1 MKNPIL
7 QPLRWCALFSFL
19 FSFTTYAQNNKT
31 TSPQQKSADNQ
42 TDVYIAGSWY
52 DKNTGQILAAY
63 FKNGEPVVLK
73 EGQDPGIFAVRSLA
87 KSIFVEGNNIHVVGN
102 TLNASNKEIAAYW
115 KNQKF
120 QPLSIKKDKYGNI
133 ENSSATG
140 IEVSNGNVFIFPYQ
154 PATVKDYYYL
164 KNGQEMNFPNQ
175 VQSGVINDRVHFVSG
190 NDVYLAHATDEAAYW
205 KNGVKVS
212 LNNTMHHPDG
222 VQVSSIFVSGDDVY
236 VSGYK
241 SYASKGADNTNRQM
255 ALYWKNGQEVI
266 LSTGSGR
273 FGTRSTS
280 SIFVSGNDVYVSGM
294 SQDPNTG
301 ESIAI
306 YWKNGQE
313 VVLAKGPTFT
323 QTFAI
328 AVAGNDVYV
337 AGENANRKVYWKN
350 GQEINLPNCSDLSSM
365 MLAKGDGNGNKVVF
379 SNVENNNPNVPQIIE
394 PKNYTVMDQFPR
406 TTKIAWT
413 AVANATE
420 YEVIV
425 EYAAMSTNGDR
436 SFKDAVKF
444 YPYLSGKTKAKA
456 VTFDGVGAQVHRY
469 KVQALNKDKIISATD
484 WFYINYLH

>member
-1 MKNPIL
+1 MKRSIL
-7 QPLRWCALFSFL
+7 LPLRWCAFLSFL
-19 FSFTTYAQNNKT
+19 FCFTSYAQNNT
-31 TSPQQKSADNQ
+31 TQKNQNSTSNQ

-52 DKNTGQILAAY
+52 DKNTGHILAAY

-73 EGQDPGIFAVRSLA
+73 EGQDPGNFSVRSLA
-87 KSIFVEGNNIHVVGN
+87 KSIYVEGNNIHVVGN
-102 TLNASNKEIAAYW
+102 TLDANNKEIAAYW

-120 QPLSIKKDKYGNI
+120 QPLSIKKDKYGNV
-133 ENSSATG
+133 ENSSANG

-154 PATVKDYYYL
+154 PGTDKNYYYL
-164 KNGQEMNFPNQ
+164 KNGQEMNFPNF
-175 VQSGVINDRVHFVSG
+175 VYPGNINDRVHFVAG
-190 NDVYLAHATDEAAYW
+190 DDIYLANYTDEAAYW

-212 LNNTMHHPDG
+212 LDNTMHHPNR
-222 VQVSSIFVSGDDVY
+222 VQVSSIFVSGGDVY

-241 SYASKGADNTNRQM
+241 SYAAKGADNTNRQM

-266 LSTGSGR
+266 LSIGTGR

-301 ESIAI
+301 ESIAM

-313 VVLAKGPTFT
+313 VELAKGPTFT

-337 AGENANRKVYWKN
+337 AGENFNRKVYWKN
-350 GQEINLPNCSDLSSM
+350 GREIELSNCSDIRSMVLS
-365 MLAKGDGNGNKVVF
+365 KGNGSVSKEV
-379 SNVENNNPNVPQIIE
+379 SSTIENSDPNVPQIIE
-394 PKNYTVMDQFPR
+394 PKNYAVMDQFPR

-469 KVQALNKDKIISATD
+469 KVQALNKDKIISTTD
-484 WFYINYLH
+484 WFFINYLH